1 VKKDN
6 EELLVEAN
14 ELLRKE
20 LEEARAELAKRATSP
35 VLLAYAVLLAGTVGG
50 SIYMAVVERSFL
62 PLMVAVF
69 GVGWI
74 GDRMRAMAGHP
85 TPRAPVRTRRSSGG
99 TRLRG
104 ASGGAG
110 RARQAPRR
118 SSGGIRIDIGAVE
131 EGDARE
137 GATAEPA
144 VRARKKA
151 RG

>member
-35 VLLAYAVLLAGTVGG
+35 VLLAYATLLAGTVGG

-69 GVGWI
+69 GAGWI
-74 GDRMRAMAGHP
+74 GDHMRAMAGHP
-85 TPRAPVRTRRSSGG
+85 APRAPVRTRR
-99 TRLRG
+99 R
-104 ASGGAG
+104 
-110 RARQAPRR
+110 
-118 SSGGIRIDIGAVE
+118 SGGIRIDIGAVE

-137 GATAEPA
+137 SATTEPA
-144 VRARKKA
+144 ARARKKA

>member
-1 VKKDN
+1 MKKDN
-6 EELLVEAN
+6 EDLLVEAN

-35 VLLAYAVLLAGTVGG
+35 VLLAYAALLAGTVSG

-62 PLMVAVF
+62 PLIVAMF
-69 GVGWI
+69 SVGWI

-85 TPRAPVRTRRSSGG
+85 APRAPVRTRRSSGG
-99 TRLRG
+99 
-104 ASGGAG
+104 
-110 RARQAPRR
+110 
-118 SSGGIRIDIGAVE
+118 IRIDIGAAE

-137 GATAEPA
+137 SATAEHA